1 MTRRTLYQRVRDA
14 LSALVDD
21 DESTNDAQRT
31 RISTPHWR
39 RASEIVH
46 PERDPS
52 EWVHK
57 MLVTDWDNVK
67 KGRNKE

>member
-1 MTRRTLYQRVRDA
+1 MTRRTLLRRLRDA

-21 DESTNDAQRT
+21 DESTNDAPRT

-46 PERDPS
+46 PETDLS

-57 MLVTDWDNVK
+57 KLVTDWDNVK
-67 KGRNKE
+67 KGRNRE